1 MDSEDFTKL
10 CRQNLV
16 DLCNRKM
23 SSMGGKSDFKGSDF
37 YVVWSSK
44 TLQNNKAMM
53 STDAVAGLYFELTYS
68 GGTKS
73 MYVDV
78 YERREN
84 VCFKE

>member
-1 MDSEDFTKL
+1 MDS
-10 CRQNLV
+10 
-16 DLCNRKM
+16 
-23 SSMGGKSDFKGSDF
+23 
-37 YVVWSSK
+37 SSK

-53 STDAVAGLYFELTYS
+53 STDTVAGLYFELTYS
-68 GGTKS
+68 GDTKS